1 MNIQGEFPL
10 GLTSLISLQSK
21 GLPRVFSST
30 TIQNQLESLKKK
42 RRKKEKEIQ
51 PSVVLAKIWAVEKP
65 VPSH

>member
-42 RRKKEKEIQ
+42 KKRKKEKEIQ

-65 VPSH
+65 